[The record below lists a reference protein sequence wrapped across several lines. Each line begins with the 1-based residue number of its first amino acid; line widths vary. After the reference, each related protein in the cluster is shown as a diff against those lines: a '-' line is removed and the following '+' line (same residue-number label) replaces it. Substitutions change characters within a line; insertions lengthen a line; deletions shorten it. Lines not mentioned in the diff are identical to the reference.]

1 MAKLFVSEINEGMT
15 IESIFLCN
23 HKALLK
29 DKNGKPYLN
38 VQLADRSGFVEGRIW
53 ERALQFNQNFN
64 KFDYV
69 RIKGNVVTFQGRL
82 QLNVQDIQ
90 VISID
95 AISRDDFLPHT
106 KQDIEQ
112 MYGELLE
119 ICRRDFQNPHVKS
132 LILSI
137 LEDEEM
143 GPLFKRAPAA
153 KSNHHAWIGGLLEH
167 VLQLVKVGRDVLPHY
182 PMANGD
188 LVLAGL
194 ILHDFGKI
202 YELSAERA
210 LEYTDRGQLVGHL
223 MISVEIL
230 LKKAAKQPDFPE
242 KILHHL
248 QHILLSHHGQLEY
261 GSPKEPMTL
270 EALMVHH
277 LDNMDS
283 KLQGFLDTLAREQE
297 GDSNWTAS
305 GFLFKRPL
313 YKKTSTDMGIEQNAS
328 ENIIKKSKPVSAET
342 TEHKAPKK
350 HPHEKRPHP
359 SQPLKTNL
367 GSLLSEKLQK
377 KSP

>member
-1 MAKLFVSEINEGMT
+1 MAKIFISELSEGMT
-15 IESIFLCN
+15 VESVFLVT

-38 VQLADRSGFVEGRIW
+38 VQLGDRSGFVEGRIW
-53 ERALQFNQNFN
+53 ERALQFNQDFN
-64 KFDYV
+64 KSDYV
-69 RIKGNVVTFQGRL
+69 RLKGNVVTFQGHL

-90 VISID
+90 TIPVDSVE
-95 AISRDDFLPHT
+95 RDDFLPHT
-106 KQDIEQ
+106 TKDIES
-112 MYGELLE
+112 MYQELLA
-119 ICRRDFQNPHVKS
+119 ICSESFRNPHVKN

-202 YELSAERA
+202 YELSAERS
-210 LEYTDRGQLVGHL
+210 LDYTDRGQLVGHL
-223 MISVEIL
+223 IISVEIL
-230 LKKAAKQPDFPE
+230 LKKASTQSDFPE

-248 QHILLSHHGQLEY
+248 EHILLSHHGHLEF

-283 KLQGFLDTLAREQE
+283 KLQGFLDSLARERE
-297 GDSNWTAS
+297 SDSSWSTP

-313 YKKTSTDMGIEQNAS
+313 YKNTQADMGTQPEPS
-328 ENIIKKSKPVSAET
+328 LVTKSKPTPRT
-342 TEHKAPKK
+342 TPEKK
-350 HPHEKRPHP
+350 SRPHP
-359 SQPLKTNL
+359 SQPLKTKL
-367 GSLLSEKLQK
+367 GALLTDKLQK
-377 KSP
+377 KL

>member
-1 MAKLFVSEINEGMT
+1 MTKTFINELSEGMT
-15 IESIFLCN
+15 VESVFLVN
-23 HKALLK
+23 HKSLLK

-38 VQLADRSGFVEGRIW
+38 VQLGDRSGFIEGRIW
-53 ERALQFNQNFN
+53 ERALQFNQGFS
-64 KFDYV
+64 KLDYV
-69 RIKGNVVTFQGRL
+69 RLKGNVVTFQGHL

-90 VISID
+90 TIPID
-95 AISRDDFLPHT
+95 SISRDDFLPHT
-106 KQDIEQ
+106 TRDIDE
-112 MYGELLE
+112 MYQELLG
-119 ICRRDFQNPHVKS
+119 ICRESFQNPQVKN
-132 LILSI
+132 LILTI

-143 GPLFKRAPAA
+143 APLFKRAPAA

-182 PMANGD
+182 PAANGD

-202 YELSAERA
+202 YELSAERS
-210 LEYTDRGQLVGHL
+210 LDYTDRGQLVGHL
-223 MISVEIL
+223 IISVEIL
-230 LKKAAKQPDFPE
+230 LKKSAAQPDFPE

-248 QHILLSHHGQLEY
+248 EHILLSHHGHLEF

-283 KLQGFLDTLAREQE
+283 KLQGFLDTLAKERE
-297 GDSNWTAS
+297 GDSHWAAP

-313 YKKTSTDMGIEQNAS
+313 YKKTQADMGIKPSPSAATKPTPAPAAPAE
-328 ENIIKKSKPVSAET
+328 KKSPKREPV
-342 TEHKAPKK
+342 
-350 HPHEKRPHP
+350 EKRPHP

-367 GSLLSEKLQK
+367 GALLSENLQK
-377 KSP
+377 KLKP